1 MTVRVQKWGNS
12 LGVRI
17 PKSIAQQ
24 SAIREG
30 VELEVLYLDERVVLR
45 PVQIP
50 SLKQLLA
57 GVRTANRPELT
68 DWARQIGAE
77 VW

>member
-1 MTVRVQKWGNS
+1 MTVRVQKWGNN

-17 PKSIAQQ
+17 PKSIAQK

-30 VELEVLYLDERVVLR
+30 AELEVLYVEERVVLR

-57 GVRTANRPELT
+57 GVRAANRPELT
-68 DWARQIGAE
+68 DWARPIGAE